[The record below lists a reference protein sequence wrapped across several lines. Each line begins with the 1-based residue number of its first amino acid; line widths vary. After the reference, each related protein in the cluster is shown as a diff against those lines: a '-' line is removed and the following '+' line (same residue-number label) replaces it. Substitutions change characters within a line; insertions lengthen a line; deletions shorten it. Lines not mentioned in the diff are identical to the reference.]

1 MTREYGQ
8 FIGSAIDV
16 RDDLR
21 DIGRRLDALE
31 AGRRSDNDLPDD
43 EFQKKA
49 GREVGWYPVAW
60 ERKTHLQVWRPEC
73 LEWDGAMWRYLDG
86 EPCTISRAPDWIG
99 PRLDLPEGR

>member
-8 FIGSAIDV
+8 FIGSALDV

-31 AGRRSDNDLPDD
+31 AGRRSDNDPPDD

-49 GREVGWYPVAW
+49 GREVGWYPVTLKRVPTPLCTW
-60 ERKTHLQVWRPEC
+60 
-73 LEWDGAMWRYLDG
+73 WDGAAWRYGPDG
-86 EPCTISRAPDWIG
+86 ICVQFTAARIAWIG

>member
-31 AGRRSDNDLPDD
+31 AGSRSSEP
-43 EFQKKA
+43 EP
-49 GREVGWYPVAW
+49 REVGWYPSLKRGRHQPMCVYWNGYGWFGRANHQAVLVA
-60 ERKTHLQVWRPEC
+60 P
-73 LEWDGAMWRYLDG
+73 
-86 EPCTISRAPDWIG
+86 PDWIG